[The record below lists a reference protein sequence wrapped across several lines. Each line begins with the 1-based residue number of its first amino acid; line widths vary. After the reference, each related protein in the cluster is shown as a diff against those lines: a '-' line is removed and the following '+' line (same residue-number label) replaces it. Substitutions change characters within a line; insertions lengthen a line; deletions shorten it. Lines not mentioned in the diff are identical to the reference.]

1 MLHSVQHDRGRLF
14 ANSCGSRMA
23 STQQVTV
30 EHIQAQGLRPG
41 ALTVWVLGT
50 ATGWALGIVPAL
62 PLVISGT
69 SRGTD
74 TGNIAAGIISRAIFC
89 AFFAFISSAI
99 VGAAQRFA
107 LQRSFGNE
115 VVQWLPATTV
125 GGTLGWFFGWVTGVW
140 PLFAL
145 DIDDPETWLVTG
157 ALVGLVA
164 GAITG
169 LYQRRALRQCGGV
182 ELWPIVTILGWAVGL
197 VIFWWAYSAAGGFV
211 ETSVAYYDVFDSE
224 WRTTLVTPYAGQAIL
239 AGWATGGLVVGV
251 VTGFGLKLLLERA
264 YRIK

>member
-1 MLHSVQHDRGRLF
+1 MTL
-14 ANSCGSRMA
+14 
-23 STQQVTV
+23 TQQGSVTYV
-30 EHIQAQGLRPG
+30 QAQGLRWST
-41 ALTVWVLGT
+41 LTLWVIGT

-74 TGNIAAGIISRAIFC
+74 TGNIAAGLISQAIFC

-140 PLFAL
+140 PLSAL
-145 DIDDPETWLVTG
+145 DMEDPQTWLLTG
-157 ALVGLVA
+157 ALVGLIA
-164 GAITG
+164 GSLTG
-169 LYQRRALRQCGGV
+169 LYQRRVLRRWGEV
-182 ELWPIVTILGWAVGL
+182 ELWPIVSILGWALGL
-197 VIFWWAYSAAGGFV
+197 VTFWSAYVAAGGFV
-211 ETSVAYYDVFDSE
+211 KATVTYYDVFASE
-224 WRTTLVTPYAGQAIL
+224 SRTAIVTPYAGQAL
-239 AGWATGGLVVGV
+239 LVGWAIGGI
-251 VTGFGLKLLLERA
+251 VTGAITGLGLKLLFERTP
-264 YRIK
+264 RIR